1 MIKVLI
7 SRNSDGKISGF
18 KVSGHSG
25 TAERGFDIV
34 CAGVSSLAQ
43 TALLGI
49 GEYLHRKVDYSVASG
64 KLEMRLESAP
74 DDLTE
79 AILQTM
85 LLGMNEIEKVSPKAV
100 HISEKQEVK

>member
-1 MIKVLI
+1 MIEVSVFL
-7 SRNSDGKISGF
+7 NQEEKISGF
-18 KVSGHSG
+18 QVTGHSG
-25 TAERGFDIV
+25 TAPRGSDIV

-49 GEYLHRKVDYSVASG
+49 GEHLHREVEYSVASG
-64 KLEMRLESAP
+64 KLWMNLKRDP

-85 LLGMNEIEKVSPKAV
+85 LLGLREIEQLKPEAVRIKKVQV
-100 HISEKQEVK
+100 T